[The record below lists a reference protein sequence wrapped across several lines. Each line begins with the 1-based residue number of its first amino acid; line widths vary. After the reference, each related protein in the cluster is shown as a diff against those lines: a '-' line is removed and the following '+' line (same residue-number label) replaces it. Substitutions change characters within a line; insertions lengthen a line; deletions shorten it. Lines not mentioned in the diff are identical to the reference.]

1 MTMKTKFACYHLIPV
16 LAAGLMISPLAAQS
30 PDGPA
35 GPPRGDNPR
44 EAPQPDRIQA
54 AMRQMREFHQA
65 GKHEEARAISQR
77 LRQAAKDNPQVA
89 KQITEAI
96 RNQRQQS
103 ATETPGAPPQ
113 RQMMRPHAQGGP
125 QGRMMG
131 PKGPPIPQRPI
142 AQPNAPAC
150 ENCPMMRPNAPR
162 PNAPGAQP
170 SQVVRPKVEA
180 ARQANAGK
188 GEIAKIRHLRQA
200 AEHLAAAGYAEHAA
214 KAREEIG
221 RMAAALKA
229 SKPQPPTGK
238 PQSGDSLAPKMMR
251 DKPKP
256 APDGKPDATMTILGE
271 LKKIG
276 KQVGDLSARV
286 RKLETQGNPARD

>member
-1 MTMKTKFACYHLIPV
+1 MKTKFACYHLIPV

-30 PDGPA
+30 PEGPA

-54 AMRQMREFHQA
+54 ALRQMRELHQA

-89 KQITEAI
+89 KQITEAM
-96 RNQRQQS
+96 RNQRQQA
-103 ATETPGAPPQ
+103 ATGTPGAPPQ
-113 RQMMRPHAQGGP
+113 RPMMRPHAQGGP

-131 PKGPPIPQRPI
+131 PKGPPIPQRPM

-150 ENCPMMRPNAPR
+150 ECEKCPLMR

-170 SQVVRPKVEA
+170 PQVVRPKVEA

-188 GEIAKIRHLRQA
+188 GEIAKIRHLKQA
-200 AEHLAAAGYAEHAA
+200 AEHLAAAGHAEHAA

-221 RMAAALKA
+221 RMEAALKA
-229 SKPQPPTGK
+229 SQPQPPTGK
-238 PQSGDSLAPKMMR
+238 PQSGDPLAPKMKR
-251 DKPKP
+251 DKPQP
-256 APDGKPDATMTILGE
+256 APDGKPDAQMTILGE

-286 RKLETQGNPARD
+286 RKLETQGKPARD